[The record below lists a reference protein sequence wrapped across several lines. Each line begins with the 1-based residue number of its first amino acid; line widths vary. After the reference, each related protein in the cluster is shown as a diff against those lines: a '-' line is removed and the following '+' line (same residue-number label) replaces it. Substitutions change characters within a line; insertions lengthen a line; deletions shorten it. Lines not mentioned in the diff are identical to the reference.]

1 MYLDRVVPAWGFT
14 RQSPLLAFRYRTIRT
29 ELMRLSAKLNMH
41 ELEAAVRTQTSP
53 QRSMNKDFANAI
65 EDPSFFEDGDALL
78 ELDGDEIPV
87 HSSMLCQRCPWFRGL
102 FYGRSRG
109 MWLEAR
115 RAAQQEPGRVDID
128 LKHMDPESFHYVLRY
143 LYADVGEEIFD
154 DVVTENIDDFSELVM
169 DVMAISNEL
178 MLDRL
183 SQICQKVI
191 GQFGRSCPRHRK
203 LPRANLD
210 SDYAEY
216 LDSIE
221 PYQPLLSH

>member
-1 MYLDRVVPAWGFT
+1 
-14 RQSPLLAFRYRTIRT
+14 
-29 ELMRLSAKLNMH
+29 
-41 ELEAAVRTQTSP
+41 
-53 QRSMNKDFANAI
+53 MNKDFANAI